1 MLFAFFTLI
10 FSKRMECEKFID
22 MVLDIILQLI
32 GKCPWLSSDVV
43 LKKNIH
49 KYLEN
54 LLKYFFSYLTV
65 WGQIIFTYFNQS
77 DLLQYIECSSRYETS
92 AAPVKLDTKVIFRN

>member
-1 MLFAFFTLI
+1 
-10 FSKRMECEKFID
+10 MECEKFID

-65 WGQIIFTYFNQS
+65 
-77 DLLQYIECSSRYETS
+77 
-92 AAPVKLDTKVIFRN
+92 